1 MEKDEG
7 SFEISKVSDFKRFI
21 RVKKFESE
29 ELSMGQLFTIIFKI
43 RHA

>member
-21 RVKKFESE
+21 RVKKFESKE
-29 ELSMGQLFTIIFKI
+29 
-43 RHA
+43 